1 MTSKGYIV
9 FILILLFS
17 TGLHAQSRNQ
27 HKARTAQ
34 QAQSISPQQEERQLA
49 LQYYRKKN
57 FEKAAALFEK
67 LYHNSPTHSNYN
79 YLFYSLLSLQEYN
92 KVEKIIKR
100 QIRKNPN
107 IPGYQINLGY
117 LYITKGETKK
127 GERIYNKVIKKL
139 KPNQSEIRSAALTFR
154 SHREDERAIETYL
167 KARELLNDPYIF
179 GLQIGTIYDRA
190 GLYKKMFDEYLR
202 LLAVNNTKLQ
212 RVKYRIQNSLN
223 NDPEN
228 IKNDFLREALL
239 TLVHQKP
246 DKRIYIDLL
255 LWLSIQQ
262 KDFEMALIQTKALD
276 KRFTEDGENV
286 LALGDLCVQNQQYTT
301 AIKAFTYVMKKG
313 DKQDPIIITAQTKL
327 LIAKQKN
334 ILNTPQVS
342 KKELYNLK
350 EEYIKAIRE
359 TGKNRYSYNM
369 LHNLAHLQAI
379 WLDEPTNAIQLLQ
392 QAIAMGGISKN
403 DIANSKLELADIYL
417 FTNDPWEATLLYSQ
431 VEKSFKNEPLG
442 HKAKYKNAMLS
453 FYIGEYKW
461 AKAQFKVLKAATSKL
476 IANDAMEMNLFLTEN
491 MENDSL
497 NSAMDMFAA
506 AKLLIYRNKTDSA
519 LQLFDTITSKYK
531 FCKLHDDILFSKAE
545 ILKEMA
551 FYTQSDSLFTQV
563 FTNFAHDIL
572 ADNAIMQS
580 AEINQNHLHNTTKA
594 VELYKTILTD
604 YSGSL
609 FADKARK
616 QYRILR
622 EKQ

>member
-1 MTSKGYIV
+1 
-9 FILILLFS
+9 
-17 TGLHAQSRNQ
+17 H
-27 HKARTAQ
+27 
-34 QAQSISPQQEERQLA
+34 
-49 LQYYRKKN
+49 
-57 FEKAAALFEK
+57 
-67 LYHNSPTHSNYN
+67 
-79 YLFYSLLSLQEYN
+79 
-92 KVEKIIKR
+92 
-100 QIRKNPN
+100 
-107 IPGYQINLGY
+107 
-117 LYITKGETKK
+117 
-127 GERIYNKVIKKL
+127 
-139 KPNQSEIRSAALTFR
+139 
-154 SHREDERAIETYL
+154 
-167 KARELLNDPYIF
+167 
-179 GLQIGTIYDRA
+179 
-190 GLYKKMFDEYLR
+190 YKEMFDEYLS
-202 LLAVNNTKLQ
+202 LLLINSTKLQ
-212 RVKYRIQNSLN
+212 RVKYRIQSSLSH
-223 NDPEN
+223 DPEN
-228 IKNDFLREALL
+228 TKNRLLRNVLL
-239 TLVHQKP
+239 KKVHEKP
-246 DKRIYIDLL
+246 DERVYIDLL

-262 KDFEMALIQTKALD
+262 KDFETALAQTKALD
-276 KRFTEDGENV
+276 KRFEEGGENV
-286 LALGDLCVQNQQYTT
+286 MRLGDLCIKNNRFLT
-301 AIKAFTYVMKKG
+301 AINAFNYVINNS
-313 DKQDPIIITAQTKL
+313 DKQDIIIIKAKTKL
-327 LIAKQKN
+327 LISKQKK
-334 ILNTPQVS
+334 ILSSSPV
-342 KKELYNLK
+342 KKKLLYKLEKDYLKSLK
-350 EEYIKAIRE
+350 EK
-359 TGKNRYSYNM
+359 GKNQHTFSMIY
-369 LHNLAHLQAI
+369 NLAHMQAI
-379 WLDEPTNAIQLLQ
+379 WLNKSPEAIFLLKEAINLKRIPTKE
-392 QAIAMGGISKN
+392 IAKAKM
-403 DIANSKLELADIYL
+403 ELANIYL
-417 FTNDPWEATLLYSQ
+417 LNNEPWEATLLYSQ